1 MSKEQKQELK
11 ENGFIIFE
19 FWQFVVLLITIVIGI
34 GVFVGTTQAALNQHE
49 KKIENIEKW
58 ESDHETRQRT
68 TIDYSIRKVD
78 EISFNMQSICKKL
91 GIEYISTQ
99 KEKE

>member
-19 FWQFVVLLITIVIGI
+19 FWQFAVLLITIVIGI
-34 GVFVGTTQAALNQHE
+34 GIFVGTTQAALNQHE
-49 KKIENIEKW
+49 KKIESIEKW
-58 ESDHETRQRT
+58 ESDHETSQKSSV
-68 TIDYSIRKVD
+68 DYRNRKID
-78 EISFNMQSICKKL
+78 EISFNMQALCKKL

-99 KEKE
+99 TKE